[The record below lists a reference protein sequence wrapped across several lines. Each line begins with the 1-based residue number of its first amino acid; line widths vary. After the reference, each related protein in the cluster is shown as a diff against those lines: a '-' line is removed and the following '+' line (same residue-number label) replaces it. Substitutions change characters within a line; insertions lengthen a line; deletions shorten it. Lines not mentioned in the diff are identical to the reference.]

1 MPPTVFYEYTWRGE
15 RRAMICTLHPDF
27 AVSLWN
33 RLTGEPIEGPWHL
46 IDGALVGDGDLSQ
59 TRRDEIAELLAA
71 IPLKV
76 PA

>member
-46 IDGALVGDGDLSQ
+46 IGGALEGDGDLSQ
-59 TRRDEIAELLAA
+59 TRRDEIAELLVA

>member
-1 MPPTVFYEYTWRGE
+1 MPPTVFYEYTWRGD
-15 RRAMICTLHPDF
+15 RRAMICTLHPDST
-27 AVSLWN
+27 VSLWN
-33 RLTGEPIEGPWHL
+33 RLTGEPIEGPWSF
-46 IDGALVGDGDLSQ
+46 IDGALVGDGELSQ